1 MIGLYVGNLGMKFVT
16 FKMLARSR
24 RDLTK
29 VQKELNFT
37 ARSHQSWRDVETL
50 TANSARFEKPTNI
63 MVRSQQSR

>member
-29 VQKELNFT
+29 VQKELNFM